1 MWVSRWQGK
10 CPLHSDSAT
19 EPCVTRTWSERQEAS
34 DRSGLRPQGWSAEMP
49 ELAEGTEGSV
59 EKNERGPHSAGGSV
73 VAGGRAGQ
81 GRGLASWVWRD
92 LWLWQGAASHSRTYE
107 AGRSKAKA
115 ESSQEPPE
123 KTPPGARAGLDRRT
137 AEAVAGAA
145 GPGEAGLLACAGRW
159 EVGLG
164 RRPRACH
171 PGSGPERGRHSQVT
185 DKKSQAQDG
194 YAQGDTAGWKQKR
207 DPPDPGFTRLAMV
220 SSVEGRAVR
229 TPASWC
235 GGRRLG
241 PPGPSPSAPP
251 NLKLGSHS
259 CSLQTGRSFS
269 QQAEPEGGPWA
280 GTPRGSP
287 LGPACLQK
295 VLPACCLP
303 WPLLQGQAWGLQA
316 AADAYKGQR
325 CQHWSRARLDT
336 SPSFQ

>member
-1 MWVSRWQGK
+1 
-10 CPLHSDSAT
+10 
-19 EPCVTRTWSERQEAS
+19 
-34 DRSGLRPQGWSAEMP
+34 MP

-269 QQAEPEGGPWA
+269 QQAEPEGLVMKCCTAALSLVTHTARRPSSQHRVAGHTRVPPR
-280 GTPRGSP
+280 GTPPVHCHR
-287 LGPACLQK
+287 PAISGQMPTPPSQMPPRWTFSGATQC
-295 VLPACCLP
+295 
-303 WPLLQGQAWGLQA
+303 WP
-316 AADAYKGQR
+316 R
-325 CQHWSRARLDT
+325 RL
-336 SPSFQ
+336 